1 MEINPKPSHLLMT
14 TVNLKLIDSLAQ
26 VILALSEEEQSLL
39 GQRIQQG
46 REHLPS
52 SELDQFFDELST
64 LPPDPDQLSLE
75 EISEEVRQVRRALWS
90 NS

>member
-1 MEINPKPSHLLMT
+1 MNTI
-14 TVNLKLIDSLAQ
+14 NLKLIDSLAQ
-26 VILALSEEEQSLL
+26 VILALSEEEQTLL

-46 REHLPS
+46 KEHLPS
-52 SELDQFFDELST
+52 LALDQFFDDLST

-75 EISEEVRQVRRALWS
+75 EISEEVRQVRRDIWS